1 MGKRGR
7 GRPRSGR
14 AAGGNPHG
22 RPGKSA
28 GPIGLTAVEGS
39 PGVYE
44 LVHPRCVEEMEPDFQ
59 EGLELWKA
67 GDPEE
72 ARDALRYT
80 LQACPANLWVHVALG
95 RIALEEFKD
104 PILARGHF
112 GYAVELRARSCQRV
126 SRAAYRGIDRP
137 THRFTTPSKASSD
150 AFAPVHAPRS
160 REPDRVCP
168 KTSRS
173 LIAWVVVVLM

>member
-1 MGKRGR
+1 MGKRVR
-7 GRPRSGR
+7 GRPRSGQ

-39 PGVYE
+39 PNAFE
-44 LVHPRCVEEMEPDFQ
+44 LVHPARVEELEADFQ
-59 EGLELWKA
+59 EGLDLWKA

-95 RIALEEFKD
+95 RIALEEFKGR
-104 PILARGHF
+104 ILPRGHF
-112 GYAVELRARSCQRV
+112 GYAREWARQGWP
-126 SRAAYRGIDRP
+126 ANI
-137 THRFTTPSKASSD
+137 
-150 AFAPVHAPRS
+150 
-160 REPDRVCP
+160 
-168 KTSRS
+168 
-173 LIAWVVVVLM
+173 

>member
-7 GRPRSGR
+7 GRPRSGQ
-14 AAGGNPHG
+14 AAGENPRG
-22 RPGKSA
+22 RPGTSA

-39 PGVYE
+39 PNAFE
-44 LVHPRCVEEMEPDFQ
+44 LVHPGCVEEMEPDFQ

-95 RIALEEFKD
+95 RIALEEFQD

-112 GYAVELRARSCQRV
+112 GYAVELARKVLPPSFSGRLP
-126 SRAAYRGIDRP
+126 RDRP
-137 THRFTTPSKASSD
+137 GNAPFYDAVEGLVRCFRAQAMPREAESLT
-150 AFAPVHAPRS
+150 AFARRLQDA
-160 REPDRVCP
+160 
-168 KTSRS
+168 
-173 LIAWVVVVLM
+173 